1 MYLVVPVSSI
11 TRLVDVN
18 FDIIRVE
25 LETIR
30 FQISMLVIND
40 VSTFSS
46 TTDSHYSAGGIR
58 VFKTAALFNI
68 LHDTV
73 EKKLKFDSCDD
84 YKHCT
89 INTVISTPGQD

>member
-58 VFKTAALFNI
+58 VFKTAAA
-68 LHDTV
+68 
-73 EKKLKFDSCDD
+73 KKETYLLLNLNNRPLVKPFS
-84 YKHCT
+84 YRLL
-89 INTVISTPGQD
+89 NLVGLS